1 MEDTIAKL
9 VDLINNFDPVSYLP
23 DITSILGWADLF
35 ARICVMVAPVL
46 MLLCG
51 LRYLL
56 LPPREANH
64 EAGYRFYF
72 GMGSVQAWRFTQKF
86 AGLVWS
92 AVGLIL
98 TVTMFLITGAFGQLD
113 LMEMVDK
120 AVLCILW
127 EIGLILASYIAI
139 NLTLIIRYNRHGDLR
154 WGK

>member
-35 ARICVMVAPVL
+35 ARICVMASPVI
-46 MLLCG
+46 MLICG

-72 GMGSVQAWRFTQKF
+72 GMGSVKAWRFTQKL
-86 AGLVWS
+86 AGIVWS

-98 TVTMFLITGAFGQLD
+98 SVTMFLITGAFGQLD

-127 EIGLILASYIAI
+127 EIGLILSSYIVI
-139 NLTLIIRYNRHGDLR
+139 NLTLIIRYNRHGNLR